1 MIARIA
7 GTMFFAAIVIALFLI
22 GAIVA
27 HAQSPEARAQFWQDV
42 KDAQFFDGRRF
53 NCCGPGDATRAK
65 VIGSG
70 RGMLAVQI
78 IDPMRHP
85 TAKTGEVY
93 TVPQKL
99 IVKKPMAPE
108 SLFPVDQKDGANVIF
123 FLSVSPLKEARR
135 PFCLVQKRA
144 GG

>member
-1 MIARIA
+1 MMKSLEFWLALICLVLI
-7 GTMFFAAIVIALFLI
+7 AAIMATA
-22 GAIVA
+22 G
-27 HAQSPEARAQFWQDV
+27 HAQQMNERKQFFEAV

-65 VIGSG
+65 IIGSG

-85 TAKTGEVY
+85 TAKAGEVY

>member
-1 MIARIA
+1 MLAMSKTSWLALA
-7 GTMFFAAIVIALFLI
+7 GLILILIVLATA
-22 GAIVA
+22 GN
-27 HAQSPEARAQFWQDV
+27 AQSPEGRKQFFEDV

-65 VIGSG
+65 VIGSSHG
-70 RGMLAVQI
+70 VLAVQI

-93 TVPQKL
+93 TVPQTL

-123 FLSVSPLKEARR
+123 FLSVSPVKAARR
-135 PFCLVQKRA
+135 PYCLVQKRA

>member
-1 MIARIA
+1 MSKTSWLALA
-7 GTMFFAAIVIALFLI
+7 GLILILIVLATA
-22 GAIVA
+22 GN
-27 HAQSPEARAQFWQDV
+27 AQSPEGRKQFFEDV

-65 VIGSG
+65 VIASSH
-70 RGMLAVQI
+70 GMLAVQI

-93 TVPQKL
+93 TVPQRL
-99 IVKKPMAPE
+99 IVRKPMAPE
-108 SLFPVDQKDGANVIF
+108 GMGTILFLG
-123 FLSVSPLKEARR
+123 VSADRALRN
-135 PFCLVQKRA
+135 PFCLVQQRA